1 MINFDAEFFDLSYQ
15 FLHNISF
22 ITSAYNG
29 GWGDIMQIG
38 CGAVWCPHPGPLPQG
53 EGENQQQN
61 LTWRDRF
68 PLPVGEG

>member
-1 MINFDAEFFDLSYQ
+1 VIYFDAEFFDLSYQ

-38 CGAVWCPHPGPLPQG
+38 GGAVRFGA
-53 EGENQQQN
+53 
-61 LTWRDRF
+61 LTPALSHRER
-68 PLPVGEG
+68 EKTSSKI